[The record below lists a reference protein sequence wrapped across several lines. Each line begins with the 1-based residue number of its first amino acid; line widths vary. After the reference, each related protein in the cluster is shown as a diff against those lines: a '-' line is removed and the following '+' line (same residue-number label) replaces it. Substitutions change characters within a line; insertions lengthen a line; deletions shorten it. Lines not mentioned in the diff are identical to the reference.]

1 MQSQMSTVV
10 CALPL
15 STPLSSPADANQP
28 EIRGP
33 IPAYADRA
41 LLAELRLTPKPGLV
55 DRRNSGA
62 HRDMDVS
69 TFLTS
74 ARKLL
79 AEGGVLAPDGSKK
92 MEAFDDAL
100 IARHLSPRGTA
111 DLLAVTWFLAQFAT
125 LHEGMDTQ

>member
-1 MQSQMSTVV
+1 
-10 CALPL
+10 
-15 STPLSSPADANQP
+15 
-28 EIRGP
+28 
-33 IPAYADRA
+33 
-41 LLAELRLTPKPGLV
+41 LV

-62 HRDMDVS
+62 QRDMDVS

-74 ARKLL
+74 ACARKLL
-79 AEGGVLAPDGSKK
+79 AEGSVLAPDRSKK